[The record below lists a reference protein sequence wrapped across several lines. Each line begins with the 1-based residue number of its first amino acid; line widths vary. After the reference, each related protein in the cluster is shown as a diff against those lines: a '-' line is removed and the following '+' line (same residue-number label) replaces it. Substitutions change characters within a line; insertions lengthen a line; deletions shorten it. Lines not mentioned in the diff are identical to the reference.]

1 MAGLADD
8 GHHRSMPKQAPPAD
22 PPEAE
27 KPEAGNSETPGPEA
41 PPRPSSPPPPVNRFF
56 LWVRSLGLVRQPGW
70 IGGVSAGIADRLG
83 IDVVIVRGILVVIAV
98 LGGPAVLLY
107 ALAWLVLPDNHGRI
121 HLEDLIRG
129 KVDSAIAAIAILVA
143 LSLLPVAQGF
153 WWFGSLYWGAP
164 HWGDS
169 VGRAIWTVIVLGLL
183 VWFVVWLSRRTQRNA
198 TTTSPAT
205 TDDRP
210 ETIPTTTTPAPTVP
224 APTVPAPAPEA
235 PAPLAPGA
243 STDEVAAWREGQAQW
258 KAQHEAFRQQQA
270 AERQSASQA
279 ATLAARTE
287 RVARALEYREE
298 RARTRSN
305 PLYSVALIGVG
316 LIGGAITTLV
326 LGGGAPSPMQFLAGS
341 AVAVGILGLGIIL
354 NGALGRRSGG
364 ASAIAVLL
372 CVPLILAALFP
383 QTDALRYSGPTTLT
397 YHSSQSEP
405 QRHYIQLTGNTTVN
419 LADYYSTPRPTT
431 PGLQSYNSVTVWTGS
446 GNVTVIVPA
455 DEFEYL
461 SARSGSGTITGVDH
475 LQYRGRWNTEL
486 KPVDAKN
493 LDDPSREL
501 EVSVYVGSGNVT
513 FVQAPSTTGVTQ

>member
-1 MAGLADD
+1 
-8 GHHRSMPKQAPPAD
+8 MPKQAPPAD

-27 KPEAGNSETPGPEA
+27 KPDDPRTDA
-41 PPRPSSPPPPVNRFF
+41 PPRQHANRFF

-70 IGGVSAGIADRLG
+70 IGGVCAGIADRLG

-129 KVDSAIAAIAILVA
+129 KVDSAVAAIAILVA

-164 HWGDS
+164 QWGDS
-169 VGRAIWTVIVLGLL
+169 VGRAIWTIIILGLL
-183 VWFVVWLSRRTQRNA
+183 VWFVVWFSRRTQRSS
-198 TTTSPAT
+198 TTASPAT

-210 ETIPTTTTPAPTVP
+210 ETIPTPTVP
-224 APTVPAPAPEA
+224 ATAAPSATAPSATIAAPTIPIPAPEA
-235 PAPLAPGA
+235 PAPLAAGA
-243 STDEVAAWREGQAQW
+243 STDEVAAWRESQAQW
-258 KAQHEAFRQQQA
+258 KSENQAFRQQQA
-270 AERQSASQA
+270 AERQSASQTA
-279 ATLAARTE
+279 ALAARTE

-305 PLYSVALIGVG
+305 PLYSVALIGIG

-326 LGGGAPSPMQFLAGS
+326 LGGGAPSPMQFLGGA

-372 CVPLILAALFP
+372 CVPLALAALFP
-383 QTDALRYSGPTTLT
+383 QTDVLRYAGPTTLS
-397 YHSSQSEP
+397 YHASQTDSD
-405 QRHYIQLTGNTTVN
+405 RYYVQLTGNTTVN

-431 PGLQSYNSVTVWTGS
+431 PGLQSYNRLSVWVGS

-461 SARSGSGTITGVDH
+461 SAKTGSGTVTGVDH
-475 LQYRGRWNTEL
+475 SQYRGQWSTQL
-486 KPVDAKN
+486 HPAGAKD
-493 LDDPSREL
+493 LTDPSREID
-501 EVSVYVGSGNVT
+501 VSVYAGSGNIT
-513 FVQAPSTTGVTQ
+513 FVQAQTTTGAIQ

>member
-1 MAGLADD
+1 
-8 GHHRSMPKQAPPAD
+8 MPKQAPQAD

-27 KPEAGNSETPGPEA
+27 KPEAPGA
-41 PPRPSSPPPPVNRFF
+41 DSPPPRDSPQQHANRFF
-56 LWVRSLGLVRQPGW
+56 LWLRSLGLVRQPGW

-129 KVDSAIAAIAILVA
+129 TVDSAIAAIAILVA

-164 HWGDS
+164 QWSDS
-169 VGRAIWTVIVLGLL
+169 VGRAIWTVIILGLL
-183 VWFVVWLSRRTQRNA
+183 VWFVVWFSRRAQR
-198 TTTSPAT
+198 TSTPSSPAT

-210 ETIPTTTTPAPTVP
+210 ETIPTTNPTPTIPTPTIPTPAPD
-224 APTVPAPAPEA
+224 APAA
-235 PAPLAPGA
+235 LAAGA
-243 STDEVAAWREGQAQW
+243 STDEVAAWRESQAQW
-258 KAQHEAFRQQQA
+258 KSENQAFRQQQA
-270 AERQSASQA
+270 AQRQSASQA
-279 ATLAARTE
+279 AALAARTE

-305 PLYSVALIGVG
+305 PLYSVALIGVA

-326 LGGGAPSPMQFLAGS
+326 LGGGAPSPIQFLGGA

-372 CVPLILAALFP
+372 CVPLALAAVFP
-383 QTDALRYSGPTTLT
+383 QTDALRYAGPTTLT
-397 YHSSQSEP
+397 LHRSAADPYRS
-405 QRHYIQLTGNTTVN
+405 YGQLIGNMTVD
-419 LADYYSTPRPTT
+419 LGHFYTTPRPTT
-431 PGLQSYNSVTVWTGS
+431 GKTEPTNGVNVWVGS
-446 GNVTVIVPA
+446 GNVTVVVPA
-455 DEFEYL
+455 HEFEYI
-461 SARSGSGTITGVDH
+461 SAKTGSGVITSPDGTQHSGSFSSSTFG
-475 LQYRGRWNTEL
+475 E
-486 KPVDAKN
+486 KPANFDQTLRQ
-493 LDDPSREL
+493 LD
-501 EVSVYVGSGNVT
+501 VSVYTGSGNIT
-513 FVQAPSTTGVTQ
+513 FVQAPTTTGVTQ